1 MQVTLKTI
9 AQKTGFSIT
18 TVSRALGGYDDVAE
32 STRQLI
38 LETAQALGYRP
49 NAAAQRLKGLRA
61 NTIGL
66 IIPTFGPRFSD
77 PFFSEF
83 LAGIGNQSAERQFD
97 LLVGTQA
104 PGPGEID
111 SYRRMESGRVDGLIV
126 VRTRQNDVRIRHLQA
141 IGMPFVA
148 FGRCNEAQDFPYVD
162 VDGEVGMQK
171 MVQHLVDLG
180 HRRIGYVAPPPD
192 LTFSQHRIAGY
203 AAALKAN
210 DISYDAELVIHGD
223 LTQQSG
229 AAGAVYLL
237 GISPPPTAILA
248 GNDTMALGVMSTV
261 RKRGLVIG
269 RDIAVGGF
277 DDVPDAE
284 YAHPPLTT
292 LRQPI
297 YDIGRQT
304 CDMLINIIQDI
315 PLSETQVVLDPELI
329 IRKSTDSTAIA

>member
-1 MQVTLKTI
+1 MPVTLKTI

-38 LETAQALGYRP
+38 LETAQALGYQP
-49 NAAAQRLKGLRA
+49 NAAAQRLKRLRA

-77 PFFSEF
+77 PFFSEL

-104 PGPGEID
+104 PGPNEID
-111 SYRRMESGRVDGLIV
+111 AYRRMESGRVDGLIV
-126 VRTRQNDVRIRHLQA
+126 VRTRQNDVRIYHLQET
-141 IGMPFVA
+141 GMPFVA
-148 FGRCNEAQDFPYVD
+148 FGRCDEAQDFPYVD

-180 HRRIGYVAPPPD
+180 HRRIGYIAPPPE
-192 LTFSQHRIAGY
+192 LNFSQHRIAGY
-203 AAALKAN
+203 ATALKMNGIPYDAAL
-210 DISYDAELVIHGD
+210 VIYGD

-237 GISPPPTAILA
+237 GIDPPLTAILA
-248 GNDTMALGVMSTV
+248 GNDTMALGAMSTV
-261 RKRGLVIG
+261 RERGFVVG
-269 RDIAVGGF
+269 KDIAVGGF

-304 CDMLINIIQDI
+304 CDMLINIIQGI
-315 PLSETQVVLDPELI
+315 PLSEIQVLLEPELI
-329 IRKSTDSTAIA
+329 IRKSTG